1 MRVLGIFLISCLS
14 VVGLYSCK
22 GNGNTLKP
30 SVSGKAGE
38 IIVVTNKANWE
49 SEIGS
54 ELRSIL
60 AADYPFLPQKEPAFT
75 LINVSN
81 KDFGTIFQ
89 IHRNIIIIN
98 IDPQLKEAGMIAQED
113 IWAAPQTV
121 VRINAPNEKE
131 AARLI
136 EKNKEKLFNI
146 MNQAERNRIIRNS
159 KLYEEYSLRKLVAE
173 DFGGSPYFPKGYS
186 LKKRAEDFTWISY
199 ETTYTNQGIFIYRIP
214 YKDSTSL
221 TLDNLIAARNEIME
235 KNVPGMV
242 ENSYMTTSMEQA
254 PRLNWIKYKDRDFA
268 EIRGFWEVQNDFM
281 GGPFVAHAFYDKKN
295 SDIIVL
301 EGFVYAPRYDKRNYL
316 RQVESILYSFD
327 WKEDFNK

>member
-14 VVGLYSCK
+14 VAGLYSCK
-22 GNGNTLKP
+22 GDGNTLKP

-81 KDFGTIFQ
+81 KDFKSIFQ
-89 IHRNIIIIN
+89 IHRNIIIVN
-98 IDPQLKEAGMIAQED
+98 IDPQLKEAKMIAQED
-113 IWAAPQTV
+113 LWAAPQTV
-121 VRINAPNEKE
+121 VTLSAPNEKE
-131 AARLI
+131 AALLI
-136 EKNKEKLFNI
+136 EQNKEKLYSI
-146 MNQAERNRIIRNS
+146 MSQAERNRIIRNS
-159 KLYEEYSLRKLVAE
+159 KLYEESSLRKLVAD

-242 ENSYMTTSMEQA
+242 ENSYMTTSMEQT
-254 PRLNWIKYKDRDFA
+254 PRLNWIKYKNRDFA
-268 EIRGFWEVQNDFM
+268 EIRGLWEVQNDFM

>member
-22 GNGNTLKP
+22 GDGNTLKP

-60 AADYPFLPQKEPAFT
+60 ASDYPFLPQKEPAFT
-75 LINVSN
+75 LINVSP
-81 KDFGTIFQ
+81 KDFGNIFQ

-98 IDPQLKEAGMIAQED
+98 IDPQLKEAKMIAQED

-121 VRINAPNEKE
+121 VRLNAPNEKE
-131 AARLI
+131 VALLI

-146 MNQAERNRIIRNS
+146 MSQAERNRIIRNS
-159 KLYEEYSLRKLVAE
+159 KLYEESSLRKLVAD

-186 LKKRAEDFTWISY
+186 LKKRTEDFTWISY

-235 KNVPGMV
+235 KNVPGML

-254 PRLNWIKYKDRDFA
+254 PRLDWIKYKDRNFA